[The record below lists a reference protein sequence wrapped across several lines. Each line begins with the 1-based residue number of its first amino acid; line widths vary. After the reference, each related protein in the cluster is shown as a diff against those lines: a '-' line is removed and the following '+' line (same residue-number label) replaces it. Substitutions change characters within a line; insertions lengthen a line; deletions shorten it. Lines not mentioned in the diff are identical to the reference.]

1 MRAGR
6 ARPALACG
14 VEPRGHVLGSD
25 AVGDTLANAGR
36 MLASRPMC
44 TVARAESFHRGP
56 QRRECSPANHPNL
69 TDQEMP
75 YVEISGRG
83 TVPSL

>member
-6 ARPALACG
+6 ARPALARG

-25 AVGDTLANAGR
+25 AVGGLLANAGR
-36 MLASRPMC
+36 MRASRPMR
-44 TVARAESFHRGP
+44 TVARPESFHRGP

-69 TDQEMP
+69 TNQKMP
-75 YVEISGRG
+75 YVEISRAQDRA
-83 TVPSL
+83 L